1 MLRRFLFAVAL
12 AALVT
17 VAAVSAPSQG
27 AAPQAQPLPTTDV
40 LVGRLDF
47 ARESY
52 LGGSVAA
59 ARQIL
64 FEVLTLVREARRA
77 QEARPAVVAKG
88 ELPRAGRDVE
98 MPGVLRRRE
107 PEYPIEA
114 AKRGITGYVVIEF
127 VIAKSGEVRNA
138 RVAHSMPELDAEAL
152 TAIKGTQFD
161 RARGQNATDI
171 AATMAFAFELRT
183 ETPPTDEMDLARFYV
198 QRADYASAETPI
210 SRAIVTL
217 ARALS
222 CEAMKSEIGNRP
234 RPSGGAPVRQP
245 EKIKDVTPNY
255 PAAAQSAK
263 VSGSVGIEGV
273 VGPNGRLDCLRVVK
287 SIPLLDQAA
296 LDAVSQWE
304 YTPAILPS
312 GEAIPMVVIVESNFT
327 LK

>member
-12 AALVT
+12 AGLVT

-52 LGGSVAA
+52 LGGSLAA
-59 ARQIL
+59 ARQTL

-77 QEARPAVVAKG
+77 QEARPAILAKG
-88 ELPRAGRDVE
+88 QMPRAGRDVE
-98 MPGVLRRRE
+98 MPGLLRRRE
-107 PEYPIEA
+107 PVYPIEA
-114 AKRGITGYVVIEF
+114 AKRGITGYVAVEF

-138 RVAHSMPELDAEAL
+138 RVAHSVPELDAEAL
-152 TAIKGTQFD
+152 SAIKGSQFD
-161 RARGQNATDI
+161 RALTPNARDI

-210 SRAIVTL
+210 SRAIATL

-222 CEAMKSEIGNRP
+222 CEALKLEIDNRP
-234 RPSGGAPVRQP
+234 RPPGGAPVKQA
-245 EKIKDVTPNY
+245 EKIKDVTPEY

-263 VSGSVGIEGV
+263 VSGAVGIEAV

-296 LDAVSQWE
+296 LDAVSKWE
-304 YTPAILPS
+304 YTPALLPS
-312 GEAIPMVVIVESNFT
+312 GEAIPVVVVVESSFT